1 MTPRN
6 TDISKLLYGVVDI
19 FRKREKVFPISEID
33 KAWED
38 CERRIKRAAYRNA
51 MRRRITVWSGAA
63 AAAAVVILMLWPD
76 GGGHAD
82 APGLTAIQDI
92 TTYALNTEVPMTS
105 GHIIN
110 MVPGCDTTEVDQ
122 NRASISCLA
131 NGRVLVNGRS
141 VSGAAVNPSA
151 DRYCQLAVPKGR
163 RAEIVFA
170 DGTHIWV
177 NSDSRVVYP
186 QEFSGDTREIY
197 VSGEVYLDVAPD
209 KKHPFIVRNKD
220 FNVTV
225 LGTSFNIMAYG
236 NGAPSQ
242 VVLVSGKVDVDN
254 SSDGTVT
261 MSPGQLVDVTGS
273 AISSP
278 RRVDV
283 TPYVS
288 WKDNL
293 LVYSDKSI
301 ADVFSRLNICYGR
314 EFVLSSDVTDIKVT
328 GKLYLKDDIED
339 VLHAIAFSAP
349 VRYEE
354 RGDSIYVFRTG
365 CEGTAP

>member
-6 TDISKLLYGVVDI
+6 TDISRLLYSVVDI
-19 FRKREKVFPISEID
+19 FRKREKVFSISEID
-33 KAWED
+33 HAWDD
-38 CERRIKRAAYRNA
+38 CERRIKRAASRKA
-51 MRRRITVWSGAA
+51 MRWRISIWSGAA
-63 AAAAVVILMLWPD
+63 AAAAAVILMLWPY
-76 GGGHAD
+76 GAD
-82 APGLTAIQDI
+82 LAETSGQDI
-92 TTYALNTEVPMTS
+92 TTYALNTEVAMTS

-110 MVPGCDTTEVDQ
+110 MVPGFDTTVVDQ

-131 NGRVLVNGRS
+131 NGTVLVNGRT
-141 VSGAAVNPSA
+141 VFGAAGNPSA

-163 RAEIVFA
+163 RAEIEFA
-170 DGTHIWV
+170 DGTHLWV

-209 KKHPFIVRNKD
+209 KNHPFIVRNKD

-242 VVLVSGKVDVDN
+242 VVLVSGKVDVGN

-261 MSPGQLVDVTGS
+261 MSPGQLVDITGS

-278 RRVDV
+278 RSIDV

-293 LVYSDKSI
+293 LVYSDKSL

-314 EFVLSSDVTDIKVT
+314 EFVLSSDVADIKVT
-328 GKLYLKDDIED
+328 GKLYLKDDIKD

-354 RGDSIYVFRTG
+354 SGDSIYVFRTG
-365 CEGTAP
+365 CAGTAP

>member
-6 TDISKLLYGVVDI
+6 TDINKLIYGVVDI
-19 FRKREKVFPISEID
+19 FRKREKEFSDSEVD
-33 KAWED
+33 QAWHD
-38 CERRIKRAAYRNA
+38 CELRIKRAASRNA
-51 MRRRITVWSGAA
+51 MRRRISIWSGAA
-63 AAAAVVILMLWPD
+63 AAAAAVILVFWPD
-76 GGGHAD
+76 GAD
-82 APGLTAIQDI
+82 LADTPGLTTIQDI
-92 TTYALNTEVPMTS
+92 TTYALNTEVATTS

-110 MVPGCDTTEVDQ
+110 IVPGCDTTMVEQ
-122 NRASISCLA
+122 NRASINCLA
-131 NGRVLVNGRS
+131 NGMVMVNGRP
-141 VSGAAVNPSA
+141 VSGDAGNPSA

-163 RAEIVFA
+163 RAEIEFA
-170 DGTHIWV
+170 DGTHLWA

-186 QEFSGDTREIY
+186 LEFSQDKREIY

-209 KKHPFIVRNKD
+209 KNHPFIVRNTD

-254 SSDGTVT
+254 SSNGTVT
-261 MSPGQLVDVTGS
+261 MSPGQLVDITGS

-278 RRVDV
+278 RNVDV
-283 TPYVS
+283 TTYVS
-288 WKDNL
+288 WKDYM
-293 LVYSDKSI
+293 LVYSDKSL

-314 EFVLSSDVTDIKVT
+314 EFVLSSDVADIKVT

-354 RGDSIYVFRTG
+354 SGDSIYVFRTG
-365 CEGTAP
+365 CAGTAP

>member
-6 TDISKLLYGVVDI
+6 TDISRLLYGVVDI
-19 FRKREKVFPISEID
+19 FRKREKEFSISEID
-33 KAWED
+33 RAWDD
-38 CERRIKRAAYRNA
+38 CEQRIKRAASRKA
-51 MRRRITVWSGAA
+51 MRRRISIWSGAA
-63 AAAAVVILMLWPD
+63 AAAVILMLWLD
-76 GGGHAD
+76 GAHLAD
-82 APGLTAIQDI
+82 TPGMTAIQDI
-92 TTYALNTEVPMTS
+92 TTYALNTEAAMTS

-110 MVPGCDTTEVDQ
+110 MVPGCDTTVVDH

-131 NGRVLVNGRS
+131 NGTVLVNGRP
-141 VSGAAVNPSA
+141 VSGAADNPSA
-151 DRYCQLAVPKGR
+151 DIYCQLAVPKGR
-163 RAEIVFA
+163 RAEIEFV
-170 DGTHIWV
+170 DGTRLWA
-177 NSDSRVVYP
+177 NSGSRVVYP
-186 QEFSGDTREIY
+186 KEFSEDTREIY

-209 KKHPFIVRNKD
+209 KNHPFIVRNKD

-236 NGAPSQ
+236 NGTPSQ

-254 SSDGTVT
+254 SSDRTVT
-261 MSPGQLVDVTGS
+261 MNPGQLVDITGS

-278 RRVDV
+278 RSVDV

-288 WKDNL
+288 WKDYM
-293 LVYSDKSI
+293 LVYSDKSL

-365 CEGTAP
+365 CAGTAP

>member
-6 TDISKLLYGVVDI
+6 TNISRVLYGVVDM
-19 FRKREKVFPISEID
+19 FRKREKEFSISEID
-33 KAWED
+33 RAWDD
-38 CERRIKRAAYRNA
+38 CEQRIKRAATRKT
-51 MRRRITVWSGAA
+51 MRRKISIWSGAA
-63 AAAAVVILMLWPD
+63 AAAAAVILMFWP
-76 GGGHAD
+76 GGAD
-82 APGLTAIQDI
+82 LADTRGGTAIQDI
-92 TTYALNTEVPMTS
+92 TTYALNTEVSMTS

-110 MVPGCDTTEVDQ
+110 MVPGCDTTIVDQ

-131 NGRVLVNGRS
+131 NGTVLVDGHP
-141 VSGAAVNPSA
+141 VSEAAGNLSSN
-151 DRYCQLAVPKGR
+151 RYCQLAVPKGR
-163 RAEIVFA
+163 RAEIEFS

-186 QEFSGDTREIY
+186 QEFSDGTREIY

-209 KKHPFIVRNKD
+209 KNHPFIVRNKD

-236 NGAPSQ
+236 KGAPSQ

-261 MSPGQLVDVTGS
+261 MSPGQLVDITGS

-278 RRVDV
+278 KSVDV

-293 LVYSDKSI
+293 LVYSDKPL

-328 GKLYLKDDIED
+328 GKLYLKDNIED

-349 VRYEE
+349 VRFEE
-354 RGDSIYVFRTG
+354 SGDSIYVFRTG
-365 CEGTAP
+365 SAATAP

>member
-6 TDISKLLYGVVDI
+6 TDISRLLTGVVDI
-19 FRKREKVFPISEID
+19 FRKREKEFSISEID
-33 KAWED
+33 RAWDD
-38 CERRIKRAAYRNA
+38 CEQRIKRAASRKN
-51 MRRRITVWSGAA
+51 MRWKISICSGAVA
-63 AAAAVVILMLWPD
+63 AAVILMLLPGYAD
-76 GGGHAD
+76 LAD
-82 APGLTAIQDI
+82 APGQTAVQDI
-92 TTYALNTEVPMTS
+92 TTYALNTEETMIS
-105 GHIIN
+105 GQIIN
-110 MVPGCDTTEVDQ
+110 MVPGCDTTLIDQ
-122 NRASISCLA
+122 NGASISCLA
-131 NGRVLVNGRS
+131 NGTVLVNGRPVPGVAGS
-141 VSGAAVNPSA
+141 PSA

-163 RAEIVFA
+163 RAEIEFA
-170 DGTHIWV
+170 DGTHLWV

-186 QEFSGDTREIY
+186 QEFSEDIREIY

-209 KKHPFIVRNKD
+209 KNHPFIVRNKD

-242 VVLVSGKVDVDN
+242 IVLVSGKVDVDN
-254 SSDGTVT
+254 SSDRTVT
-261 MSPGQLVDVTGS
+261 MSPGQLVDITGS

-278 RRVDV
+278 RSVDV

-288 WKDNL
+288 WKDYM
-293 LVYSDKSI
+293 LVYSDKPL

-314 EFVLSSDVTDIKVT
+314 EFVLSADVTDIKVS

-354 RGDSIYVFRTG
+354 SGDSIYVFRTG
-365 CEGTAP
+365 CAGTAP